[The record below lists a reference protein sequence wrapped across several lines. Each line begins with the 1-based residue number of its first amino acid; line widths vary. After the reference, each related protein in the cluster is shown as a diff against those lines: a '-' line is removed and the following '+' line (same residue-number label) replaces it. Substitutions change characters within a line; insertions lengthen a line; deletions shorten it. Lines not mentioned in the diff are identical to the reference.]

1 MTLAVE
7 LAKRICALRF
17 DDLPADVVHWAKVGI
32 VDTAGVTLAG
42 SGEVDTSVELL
53 QRVLPFSTGPSL
65 IFGSARRTSTLD
77 AAMINGTAS
86 HALDFDDCNNTF
98 CGHPSAPILPAL
110 FALSDEQGARGDEFL
125 NAYVAGFETECKIAL
140 GASLYQYTHGWHPTS
155 TVGVFGAA
163 ASCARLLQLDENK
176 TATSLAIAAS
186 FASGIKANFGTMTK
200 PLHVGQCA
208 RNGLL
213 AALLAREGFTANLS
227 AFEHSQGYFEAFN
240 GSGNYDSGKILPAW
254 GAPFDLA
261 RPGLGIKQY
270 PCCGSTHPALDA
282 MLELV
287 RTHDLTSNSVA
298 RIEAWIHKRR
308 LEHTNR
314 PEPRSALDAKFSLQY
329 CLARALK
336 DRAISMEHFEH
347 EAFRDPEIHKI
358 LARVHVA
365 PYTAAQFPEDNH
377 FAGEVRVTTT
387 SGDVLV
393 ARVDQALGR
402 TVDAPLPEE
411 RLRDKFEACALRVLS
426 AEASRE
432 VYEAIRT
439 LEKITDVRQVTALL
453 EAGVRPRQ
461 VKAASFESTA

>member
-1 MTLAVE
+1 MTLAIE

-17 DDLPADVVHWAKVGI
+17 VDLPADVVQWAKVGI
-32 VDTAGVTLAG
+32 VDTVGVTLAG
-42 SGEVDTSVELL
+42 SGGVDPGVELL
-53 QRVLPFSTGPSL
+53 ERVLHASSGPSL
-65 IFGSARRTSTLD
+65 IFGSTRRAGVFD

-86 HALDFDDCNNTF
+86 HALDFDDCNNTL
-98 CGHPSAPILPAL
+98 CGHPSTPILPAL
-110 FALSDEQGARGDEFL
+110 FALADEHGATGEEFL
-125 NAYVAGFETECKIAL
+125 NAYAVGVETECKIAL
-140 GASLYQYTHGWHPTS
+140 GVSLHQYTHGWHPTS

-163 ASCARLLQLDENK
+163 ASCARLLQLDEIK
-176 TATSLAIAAS
+176 TATALAIATS
-186 FASGIKANFGTMTK
+186 LASGIKANLGTMTK
-200 PLHVGQCA
+200 PLHLGQCA

-227 AFEHSQGYFEAFN
+227 AFEHSQGYFEVFN
-240 GSGNYDSGKILPAW
+240 GKGNYDAGKILPAW

-287 RTHDLTSNSVA
+287 RTHNLTSNDVA

-314 PEPRSALDAKFSLQY
+314 PEPRSALDAKFSIQY

-336 DRAISMEHFEH
+336 DRAIRMEHFDD
-347 EAFRDPEIHKI
+347 EAFRDPEIDTI
-358 LARVHVA
+358 MSMVHVA
-365 PYTAAQFPEDNH
+365 SYTALQFPEDNH

-402 TVDAPLPEE
+402 TVDSPLPEE
-411 RLRDKFEACALRVLS
+411 RLREKFEACALRVMGV
-426 AEASRE
+426 ETSRS

-439 LEKITDVRQVTALL
+439 LEKTADMRQVTALL
-453 EAGVRPRQ
+453 EAGARVH
-461 VKAASFESTA
+461 AAKGARLESIS